1 MGKQMYTTVRNFDM
15 AMKDIISDYLEDSE
29 QKVKEA
35 TLDVAK
41 ACRKDVR
48 QRARAQQGKAKH
60 GVSWSDYIK
69 GWNYKQAKL
78 PKYMGGAYV
87 YHVYNKDKAGLAHL
101 LEFGHSVSNAYG
113 DNLGKAGAYPHV
125 IPAEVS
131 AKKKLMEE
139 VEGAFR

>member
-1 MGKQMYTTVRNFDM
+1 MSKQMYTTVRNFDM
-15 AMKDIISDYLEDSE
+15 AMKDIISDYIEDSE

-69 GWNYKQAKL
+69 GWNYREAKM
-78 PKYMGGAYV
+78 PKWMGGAIV
-87 YHVYNKDKAGLAHL
+87 YHVYNKTKPGLAHL
-101 LEFGHSVSNAYG
+101 LEFGHDVYNEHLELIG
-113 DNLGKAGAYPHV
+113 RAGAYPHV

-131 AKKKLMEE
+131 AKKKLMDE